1 MDSRLK
7 TWREL
12 SAAWEIPPWP
22 LTVTLVHSLGAS
34 FKRGRYQ
41 SCSLYFG
48 AAIAHQLR
56 TLGLPVGEEI
66 RFAVKDTVRA
76 IKRGLGPSQLKDSFD
91 FEALKALVNP
101 AAELRAF
108 DPEDLGAMLDMTIIG
123 AWWRMLREIEIS
135 NARLRRLYLEGSDLV
150 HLLVPISKADT
161 RGSLTVRS
169 YLCVC
174 RARVEFLCPYHATKR
189 RLARMHIL
197 VETKG
202 ECEFLFPDRELQ
214 PLKKVD
220 VIRMIEHVLGQASV
234 PITRPDESGRQT
246 PRFGGHCLRVSGTQ
260 WLASLNIPL
269 PQIQL
274 QGRWSS
280 RAIDRHVQLAPLLR
294 LPQAV
299 RAATAGGKTA
309 LAIADD
315 NHQPRARQKRGR
327 REAVD
332 LEAEPE
338 RLAIEASEPEA
349 AAPAPDMSGSDSR
362 AQDADCASA
371 QAGGPCHTCCGAQS
385 AAGAMAGPDSTA

>member
-91 FEALKALVNP
+91 FEALKALVDP

-123 AWWRMLREIEIS
+123 TWWMLREIEIS
-135 NARLRRLYLEGSDLV
+135 NARLRHLYLEGGDLV

-174 RARVEFLCPYHATKR
+174 RARVELLCPYHAAKR
-189 RLARMHIL
+189 HLARMNIL

-202 ECEFLFPDRELQ
+202 ECEFLFPDHELQ

-220 VIRMIEHVLGQASV
+220 VISMIEHVLGQASV
-234 PITRPDESGRQT
+234 PMSGR
-246 PRFGGHCLRVSGTQ
+246 R
-260 WLASLNIPL
+260 
-269 PQIQL
+269 PQE
-274 QGRWSS
+274 GE
-280 RAIDRHVQLAPLLR
+280 PR
-294 LPQAV
+294 LPL
-299 RAATAGGKTA
+299 RTA
-309 LAIADD
+309 
-315 NHQPRARQKRGR
+315 R
-327 REAVD
+327 R
-332 LEAEPE
+332 
-338 RLAIEASEPEA
+338 
-349 AAPAPDMSGSDSR
+349 
-362 AQDADCASA
+362 
-371 QAGGPCHTCCGAQS
+371 
-385 AAGAMAGPDSTA
+385 

>member
-1 MDSRLK
+1 MAQELWDRLRATGLQELAPELFDEGPGHTPGCPGIADPGGFFDGSSRRSCVVAWRRRSRSRLAGRTTHASWPAALEAALPQNRAAALCELK
-7 TWREL
+7 AAILAATTRPSVDSLLKMWREL

-91 FEALKALVNP
+91 FEALKALVDP

-108 DPEDLGAMLDMTIIG
+108 DPEDLGAMLDM
-123 AWWRMLREIEIS
+123 LREIEIS
-135 NARLRRLYLEGSDLV
+135 NARLWRLCLEGGDLV

-161 RGSLTVRS
+161 CGSLTVRS

-174 RARVEFLCPYHATKR
+174 RARVELLYPYHAAKR
-189 RLARMHIL
+189 HLARMNIL

-214 PLKKVD
+214 PL
-220 VIRMIEHVLGQASV
+220 R
-234 PITRPDESGRQT
+234 
-246 PRFGGHCLRVSGTQ
+246 
-260 WLASLNIPL
+260 
-269 PQIQL
+269 
-274 QGRWSS
+274 RWTSS
-280 RAIDRHVQLAPLLR
+280 A
-294 LPQAV
+294 
-299 RAATAGGKTA
+299 
-309 LAIADD
+309 
-315 NHQPRARQKRGR
+315 
-327 REAVD
+327 
-332 LEAEPE
+332 
-338 RLAIEASEPEA
+338 
-349 AAPAPDMSGSDSR
+349 
-362 AQDADCASA
+362 
-371 QAGGPCHTCCGAQS
+371 
-385 AAGAMAGPDSTA
+385 